1 MKAVPFIFV
10 LVLAVG
16 LAGEPQPVS
25 AQAYGTTFTTTI
37 IYQNPTTSP
46 ARRVQLIYYP
56 SPATKNPIDIPRPDI
71 PGGKAT
77 SVFIGTLDQASLG
90 FHGTIYIQS
99 DPQLVSIQVQT
110 PAPNSRIKVH
120 PVTNLP
126 LYGSPVVW
134 IASVLRNQFDANTIF
149 QFQNI
154 DSQTNL
160 INLELY
166 NVQASRV
173 YSSTVI
179 LEPGET
185 YTFDAGDENNISLPE
200 KLNGSAVLTA
210 TRLDLKTPGKI
221 TGSALE
227 LDSTYLGARSFEGLA
242 HGAVEVFMPSAACNF
257 DIGAGV
263 LLNTAYAVQNNSL
276 ASPTVV
282 TVTYSNGKTQ
292 TQTVGPSAKASFV
305 ACQAGQMP
313 ANFLGSAVAQS
324 ASTPII
330 VIGKAYGGGISTAFT
345 GTPAGTGTRNLA
357 LPYVR
362 WTNEANWYNGAQL
375 RTFIAIQNVGTETI
389 RGKIVAY
396 FYPCHGDIIAYDIP
410 LGDGGLVTGAKI
422 VLKPSDAQIDQFGAC
437 EKGPQVG
444 GSVIIA
450 GPDNSH
456 LAAVVRVQQWD
467 PAHGIVVGE
476 DYNALNAP

>member
-1 MKAVPFIFV
+1 MKALSFIFI
-10 LVLAVG
+10 LILAVG

-37 IYQNPTTSP
+37 IYQNPTTAP
-46 ARRVQLIYYP
+46 ATRVHLIYYA

-71 PGGKAT
+71 PAGKAT
-77 SVFIGTLDQASLG
+77 SIYVGTLDQASSG
-90 FHGTIYIQS
+90 FHGTFYIQS
-99 DPQLVSIQVQT
+99 DPSLVSIQLQR
-110 PAPNSRIKVH
+110 PAPNSQVKVH

-126 LYGSPVVW
+126 LYGSPIVW
-134 IASVLRNQFDANTIF
+134 IATVLRNQFDANTIL

-160 INLELY
+160 IHLDLY

-185 YTFDAGDENNISLPE
+185 YIFDAGDENNLSLPK
-200 KLNGSAVLTA
+200 KLDGSAVLTA

-227 LDSTYLGARSFEGLA
+227 LDSKYLGARSFEGMG
-242 HGAVEVFMPSAACNF
+242 HGAVAVFMPSAACNF
-257 DIGAGV
+257 DIGGGV
-263 LLNTAYAVQNNSL
+263 LLNTAYAVQNTSL
-276 ASPTVV
+276 ASPTQV
-282 TVTYSNGKTQ
+282 TVTYNNGTTQ
-292 TQTVGPSAKASFV
+292 TQTVGPGAKASFIT
-305 ACQAGQMP
+305 CQAGQMS
-313 ANFLGSAVAQS
+313 ANFLGSAVVQS
-324 ASTPII
+324 TFTPII

-345 GTPAGTGTRNLA
+345 GTPAGAGSNDLA

-362 WTNEANWYNGAQL
+362 WTDKASWYKGAQM

-389 RGKIVAY
+389 HGKIAAY
-396 FYPCHGDIIAYDIP
+396 FYPCRGDIVAYEIP
-410 LGDGGLVTGAKI
+410 LGDGGLAPGAKV

-450 GPDNSH
+450 GPNNSH